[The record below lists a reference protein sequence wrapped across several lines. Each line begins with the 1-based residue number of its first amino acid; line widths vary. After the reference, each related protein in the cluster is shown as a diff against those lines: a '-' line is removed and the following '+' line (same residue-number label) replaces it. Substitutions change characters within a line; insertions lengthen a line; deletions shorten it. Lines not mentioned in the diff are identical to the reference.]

1 MLYFSTWKTVLIWL
15 VVAIGALVAAPNL
28 YTQNIRDNLPS
39 IFPSRTMTLG
49 LDLQGGSHLLMQ
61 VDRKAL
67 VKDRLATLRDDARN
81 IMRTEKIGYTDL
93 AINGDREVTLKL
105 TDVKDT
111 EVAQEALSTL
121 AINFLTIIS
130 SKYI

>member
-28 YTQNIRDNLPS
+28 YTQNIRDSLPS

-67 VKDRLATLRDDARN
+67 VKDRLATLRDDARG

-105 TDVKDT
+105 TDVKDRS
-111 EVAQEALSTL
+111 EERRVGKEC
-121 AINFLTIIS
+121 
-130 SKYI
+130 